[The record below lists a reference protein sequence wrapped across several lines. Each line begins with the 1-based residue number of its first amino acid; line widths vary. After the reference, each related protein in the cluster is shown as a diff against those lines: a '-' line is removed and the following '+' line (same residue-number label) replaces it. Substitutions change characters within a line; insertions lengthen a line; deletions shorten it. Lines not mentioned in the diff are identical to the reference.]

1 MSRYFLALM
10 IGWHAI
16 ATLPVFVFAD
26 EPKSGAL
33 MQTLPADG
41 VWVTYSV
48 NVSVNEQESLM
59 TITGRSVGKDFY
71 EGKQL
76 RFIEYEQTV
85 VTSSDINIP
94 QLGNLTWRL
103 LIPEEAFGEGKDPI
117 SKATHKWVQYGTQEP
132 DVVESIQV
140 KDPIFFTLFQGPQ
153 KQLKFEAAQE
163 NIVWQQGELKCRVIT
178 GENEKS
184 FGQMSM
190 KMAHRLY
197 VHPDVPFGI
206 GGLHQDISLDFGG
219 GQPAKVIIHATLRD
233 HGKNAKPKLPN
244 LVP

>member
-71 EGKQL
+71 
-76 RFIEYEQTV
+76 RVRADSRNFIRY
-85 VTSSDINIP
+85 
-94 QLGNLTWRL
+94 
-103 LIPEEAFGEGKDPI
+103 
-117 SKATHKWVQYGTQEP
+117 
-132 DVVESIQV
+132 
-140 KDPIFFTLFQGPQ
+140 
-153 KQLKFEAAQE
+153 
-163 NIVWQQGELKCRVIT
+163 
-178 GENEKS
+178 
-184 FGQMSM
+184 
-190 KMAHRLY
+190 
-197 VHPDVPFGI
+197 
-206 GGLHQDISLDFGG
+206 
-219 GQPAKVIIHATLRD
+219 
-233 HGKNAKPKLPN
+233 
-244 LVP
+244 